1 MWRVHGWFRIGKV
14 QFHQTPI
21 RHWTKNLDSNY
32 ECRIPMFVTF
42 LQTPDI
48 GAIAILVH
56 IDIDQHTSS
65 TRHPTNSLVTTREQ
79 EYSEYL
85 RIFGDI
91 WACLHLFRIIQTRAY
106 LEIRGPFGPRL
117 VYSFSTFSVQNSGCI
132 SPLRP
137 LMARSRWEE
146 SATIQWRAAIG
157 GAASKIPP
165 LGQGRTHW
173 KMGTSSEFHRMKTS
187 WIPVDAMFYLW

>member
-1 MWRVHGWFRIGKV
+1 MGINFLRFGWVDVTGTWMIQNRQSSV
-14 QFHQTPI
+14 SPDT
-21 RHWTKNLDSNY
+21 NLDSNY

-56 IDIDQHTSS
+56 IDIGQHTSS

-91 WACLHLFRIIQTRAY
+91 WAML
-106 LEIRGPFGPRL
+106 P
-117 VYSFSTFSVQNSGCI
+117 SFSYHT
-132 SPLRP
+132 
-137 LMARSRWEE
+137 
-146 SATIQWRAAIG
+146 
-157 GAASKIPP
+157 K
-165 LGQGRTHW
+165 
-173 KMGTSSEFHRMKTS
+173 
-187 WIPVDAMFYLW
+187 